1 MACNVYREWEG
12 RLQHIGALDDE
23 GGFTYAAAYL
33 ASPNAAPISHSLP
46 LRQESYDAAQAK
58 PYFAGLLPEGNAL
71 AGLAASLGFATS
83 DYLGLLANCGLDCV
97 GDVVVNPGRFAK
109 EKAYEPF
116 DVKSLVAL
124 QNTATPVQEVLNAS
138 KLSLAGTQD
147 KVGLYHDTAQ
157 PEGVGWFRPLG
168 GAASNYI
175 VKLPNEK
182 LPALLVI
189 EQLTMMCASACG
201 LNVAKTFLVNPNKPL
216 IAVER
221 FDRAEQSGAVVD
233 GYPAPL
239 RRHQE
244 DLAQAFGVLPE
255 DKYAELPG
263 GTVLTVST
271 FLDEYSAAPALDKR
285 AFLQLLL
292 FNYAMGNCDNH
303 LKNHSILYS
312 KNWKM
317 LRLAPAYD
325 LVSTTY
331 YARFSRNMGISI
343 GAKHLLEDVRKEDL
357 LGLAQQLVL
366 SPKLVKGFA
375 GKLVET
381 LVPALQASGRELG
394 TQGFEEAPYIADEM
408 EEDIASRIEVLKQ
421 LL

>member
-12 RLQHIGALDDE
+12 GLQCIGALDDE
-23 GGFTYAAAYL
+23 GDFVYSPDYL
-33 ASPNAAPISHSLP
+33 ALPDAAPISHSLP
-46 LRQESYDAAQAK
+46 LRQEPFRAAQAK

-71 AGLAASLGFATS
+71 GGLAASLGYATG
-83 DYLGLLANCGLDCV
+83 DYLGILANCGLDCV
-97 GDVVVNPGRFAK
+97 GDIVVNPERFTK
-109 EKAYEPF
+109 DKAYETF
-116 DVKSLVAL
+116 EISGLVAL
-124 QNTATPVQEVLNAS
+124 QNASSPVQEALNTS

-147 KVGLYHDTAQ
+147 KVGLYHDDARA
-157 PEGVGWFRPLG
+157 EGEGWFRPLG

-182 LPALLVI
+182 LPALLII

-201 LNVAKTFLVNPNKPL
+201 LNTAQTFLVNPNRPL
-216 IAVER
+216 IAIRR
-221 FDRAEQSGAVVD
+221 FDRVEQSEVLVD
-233 GYPAPL
+233 GHNIPV

-263 GTVLTVST
+263 GTVTAVSA

-285 AFLQLLL
+285 AFLHLLM
-292 FNYAMGNCDNH
+292 FNYAVGNCDNH
-303 LKNHSILYS
+303 LKNHSLMYS
-312 KNWKM
+312 KNWKT

-331 YARFSRNMGISI
+331 YARFSRNMGMKI
-343 GAKHLLEDVRKEDL
+343 GEKYLLEDVRKEDL
-357 LGLAQQLVL
+357 LGLAQQMVL
-366 SPKLVKGFA
+366 SPKLVKDFA
-375 GKLVET
+375 GNLAET
-381 LVPALQASGRELG
+381 LIPALQDSGYELEA
-394 TQGFEEAPYIADEM
+394 QGFKEAPYIADEM
-408 EEDIASRIEVLKQ
+408 EADIASRIEVLKR